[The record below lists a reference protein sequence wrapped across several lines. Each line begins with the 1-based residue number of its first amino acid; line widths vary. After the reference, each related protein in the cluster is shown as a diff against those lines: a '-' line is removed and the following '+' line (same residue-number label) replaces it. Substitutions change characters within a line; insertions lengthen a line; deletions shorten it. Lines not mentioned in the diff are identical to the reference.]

1 MLMGNMLFIYL
12 FTEKRKFCALVI
24 SFDTNVTSK
33 RYLLKTLAYIEQ
45 KSNSLDLYVIH
56 VCRRKASF
64 VDQLI

>member
-33 RYLLKTLAYIEQ
+33 RYLLKTLDYIE
-45 KSNSLDLYVIH
+45 
-56 VCRRKASF
+56 
-64 VDQLI
+64 